1 MLKYSILLMLLFGS
15 LLAVLAAKPISST
28 KAPALKDAIST
39 PQGTFALWYRSP
51 ATVTDMEMP
60 NPDQA
65 LTINSFVYR
74 VRDRKQRD
82 ILRYSRV
89 YMTTSTK
96 TPAQIAA
103 FYRQVFGKNYGEA
116 TDVTKKETLICSGVD
131 GNFRL
136 VTIMD
141 KDKYC
146 RIKLERVRQYSVA
159 PRVYTDRE
167 QKILSLLQDVAA
179 KYRQTHRLQ
188 YNMTRIDSGS
198 GVAKNLAPLQ
208 MKIDFIMPDKIT
220 VKGDRAGKP
229 EVRIWTKPNGL
240 LIQRDGAKDVLRS
253 ITGPL
258 TTEDLPELEEDSVA
272 RMMLGENVINNST
285 DYIMIQDAPK
295 TKKGPQSEVVL
306 TFPEDKATM
315 HVYINQLDK
324 TINSTMTKYEG
335 DDYNGVIK
343 QFYNYNKIEQ
353 SIPAPD
359 AKRAGIVIDAEPEAP
374 LSASVNQNSI
384 SKVENK

>member
-1 MLKYSILLMLLFGS
+1 MLKYSILIMLMSSILLP
-15 LLAVLAAKPISST
+15 VIAAKPLSA

-51 ATVTDMEMP
+51 ANITDMEMP

-89 YMTTSTK
+89 YMTTSTE
-96 TPAQIAA
+96 TPEQIAN

-116 TDVTKKETLICSGVD
+116 TDATKKETVICSGVD

-141 KDKYC
+141 KEKYC
-146 RIKLERVRQYSVA
+146 RIKLERVRQFTVA
-159 PRVYTDRE
+159 PRVYTDQE
-167 QKILSLLQDVAA
+167 QKILTLLQDVAA

-188 YNMTRIDSGS
+188 YSSTRTDSGS

-208 MKIDFIMPDKIT
+208 MKVDFIMPDKIT

-229 EVRIWTKPNGL
+229 EVRIWTKPTGL
-240 LIQRDGAKDVLRS
+240 LVQRDGAKDILRS

-258 TTEDLPELEEDSVA
+258 TIDDVPELEEDSVA
-272 RMMLGENVINNST
+272 RMMLGENVISNST

-295 TKKGPQSEVVL
+295 SKKGPQSEVVL
-306 TFPEDKATM
+306 TFPEDNATM
-315 HVYINQLDK
+315 HIYINQIDK
-324 TINSTMTKYEG
+324 TINSTMTKYKG

-353 SIPAPD
+353 AIPAPD
-359 AKRAGIVIDAEPEAP
+359 AKQAGIVINAEPEAP
-374 LSASVNQNSI
+374 LSASVTP
-384 SKVENK
+384 E

>member
-1 MLKYSILLMLLFGS
+1 MLKFSIILILLCGGILSAF
-15 LLAVLAAKPISST
+15 AAKPLMA
-28 KAPALKDAIST
+28 KAPALKDAVAT

-51 ATVTDMEMP
+51 ASITDVEMP
-60 NPDQA
+60 NPDKS
-65 LTINSFVYR
+65 LVINSFVYR
-74 VRDRKQRD
+74 VRDRKNRD

-89 YMTTSTK
+89 YMTTSVE
-96 TPAQIAA
+96 TPEQIAN
-103 FYRQVFGKNYGEA
+103 FYRAVFGKNYGEA
-116 TDVTKKETLICSGVD
+116 TDADKKETLLCSGID
-131 GNFRL
+131 GDFRL

-141 KDKYC
+141 KGKYC
-146 RIKLERVRQYSVA
+146 RIKLERVRQFAVP

-179 KYRQTHRLQ
+179 KYRQTRRLQ
-188 YNMTRIDSGS
+188 YNMTRTDTGT
-198 GVAKNLAPLQ
+198 GVATNLAPLQ
-208 MKIDFIMPDKIT
+208 MKVDFIMPDKIT

-229 EVRIWTKPNGL
+229 EVRIWTKSNGL
-240 LIQRDGAKDVLRS
+240 LVQRDGAKDVLRS
-253 ITGPL
+253 ITGQL
-258 TTEDLPELEEDSVA
+258 TTDDLPELEDDAVA
-272 RMMLGENVINNST
+272 RMMLGENVINNAT

-295 TKKGPQSEVVL
+295 GNKGPQSEVVL

-315 HVYINQLDK
+315 HIFINQIDK

-359 AKRAGIVIDAEPEAP
+359 AKRAAVIIDADPEAP
-374 LSASVNQNSI
+374 LSASAMTDNVD
-384 SKVENK
+384 KVGD